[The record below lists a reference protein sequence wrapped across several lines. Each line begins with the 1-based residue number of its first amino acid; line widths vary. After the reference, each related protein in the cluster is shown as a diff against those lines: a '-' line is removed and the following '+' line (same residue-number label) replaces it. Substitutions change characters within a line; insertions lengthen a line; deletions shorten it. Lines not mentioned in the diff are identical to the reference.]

1 MYRTGDLAR
10 LLPDGNI
17 EFIERVDHQVK
28 IHGFR
33 IELGEIESIMLNIPE
48 IQEAVASVL
57 EDADGEHYIC
67 GYYVANKPF
76 PTSQLRDRLT
86 RHLPGYMIPA
96 YFVQMDQMPLTPN
109 GKLNRNLLPEPDGK
123 RYGDTEYVPPRN
135 STEMKLTKI
144 WQDVL
149 GLEQVGI
156 RDNFF
161 DIGGHSLRATT
172 LIAKIQKQL
181 HVQIPL
187 RNIFQFPTIEQLAQA
202 IMTMEETEY
211 ASIPLIEKR
220 PYYPVSSAQKR
231 LYILNHLEGGELS
244 YNMLG
249 LMTVKGELDRDK
261 LQQAFDKL
269 IHRHESLRT
278 GFKMVDGEPV
288 QYVLDHV
295 EFAVESYYAKEDEID
310 HCISQFVRAFQLEEP
325 PLLRVGLIE
334 LQPNHAILMFDMHHI
349 ISDGTSMNVLIKEFV
364 RAYQGAELPPLRIQ
378 YKDYSVWQTGEA
390 RLEQIQKQ
398 EDYWLELYSGDIP
411 VLHLPTDYIR
421 PSTRDF
427 TGATLH
433 FTIDE
438 KKARD

>member
-156 RDNFF
+156 RDNFLISV
-161 DIGGHSLRATT
+161 DTPCERRHSL
-172 LIAKIQKQL
+172 QKFKSNCMFKFHCETYSSSQQL
-181 HVQIPL
+181 
-187 RNIFQFPTIEQLAQA
+187 N
-202 IMTMEETEY
+202 
-211 ASIPLIEKR
+211 
-220 PYYPVSSAQKR
+220 SS
-231 LYILNHLEGGELS
+231 
-244 YNMLG
+244 
-249 LMTVKGELDRDK
+249 
-261 LQQAFDKL
+261 
-269 IHRHESLRT
+269 HRQS
-278 GFKMVDGEPV
+278 
-288 QYVLDHV
+288 
-295 EFAVESYYAKEDEID
+295 
-310 HCISQFVRAFQLEEP
+310 
-325 PLLRVGLIE
+325 
-334 LQPNHAILMFDMHHI
+334 
-349 ISDGTSMNVLIKEFV
+349 
-364 RAYQGAELPPLRIQ
+364 
-378 YKDYSVWQTGEA
+378 
-390 RLEQIQKQ
+390 
-398 EDYWLELYSGDIP
+398 
-411 VLHLPTDYIR
+411 
-421 PSTRDF
+421 
-427 TGATLH
+427 
-433 FTIDE
+433 
-438 KKARD
+438 